1 MLSVASITAL
11 ISSIANPV
19 AGTQI
24 MIRTLGP
31 ERQIDALATDNHG
44 VIIVLIS
51 AASNFPDI
59 YA

>member
-1 MLSVASITAL
+1 
-11 ISSIANPV
+11 
-19 AGTQI
+19 

-44 VIIVLIS
+44 VIIVLIP
-51 AASNFPDI
+51 AASNFLDI